1 MATLL
6 YEIGTEEM
14 PAQYMPGILKNYKE
28 LAETKLKEARIP
40 FDNAAAFLH
49 GIPEAVPSYPGSTGL
64 KYEWVEDPDLENTYN
79 PLHLP

>member
-28 LAETKLKEARIP
+28 LAETKLK
-40 FDNAAAFLH
+40 
-49 GIPEAVPSYPGSTGL
+49 GSP
-64 KYEWVEDPDLENTYN
+64 YSF
-79 PLHLP
+79 

>member
-40 FDNAAAFLH
+40 FEKVSVYGTDRKS
-49 GIPEAVPSYPGSTGL
+49 V
-64 KYEWVEDPDLENTYN
+64 V
-79 PLHLP
+79 

>member
-28 LAETKLKEARIP
+28 LAETKLKEAQVFLLKKSASTERR
-40 FDNAAAFLH
+40 AAWPLW
-49 GIPEAVPSYPGSTGL
+49 L
-64 KYEWVEDPDLENTYN
+64 KALLTVRKI
-79 PLHLP
+79 